1 MEILRMRRL
10 VDCKPNQVDGAVVVG
25 VFTARVGDLILE
37 GCNVV
42 ERSDGHMVVTLP
54 SFVRASRYGVKSAKF
69 ADNDRYRQ
77 FRAMALAAYDEAE
90 DQPQDAGLR
99 RVLGA
104 ERLEEHHAQ

>member
-10 VDCKPNQVDGAVVVG
+10 VDCQPNQVDGATVVG
-25 VFTARVGDLILE
+25 VFTARVGDLILN

-42 ERSDGHMVVTLP
+42 ERADGHMVVVLP
-54 SFVRASRYGVKSAKF
+54 SFIRASRYGVKSAKF
-69 ADNDRYRQ
+69 ADDGRYRQ
-77 FRAMALAAYDEAE
+77 FRAMALAAYYEAE

-104 ERLEEHHAQ
+104 VQRGEEHHA